1 MTQPMFNATN
11 FPRDLSS
18 FLEVFG
24 MTGDQRTASPEEPTT
39 NRMNYHHTVLNAI
52 NSQVIPP
59 SPLLGSTLDPAQ
71 MEYAQQN
78 VPFHAFVRS
87 EPMTLGQMAESFGV
101 EPEDLASVFT
111 GISANETD
119 DVTKARAEY
128 LATYILTGQFGSGD
142 NVLTLESPELVPDKV
157 PVRQEA
163 LDERSTPV
171 DVSYLGSEN
180 NVDKLNNPSAA
191 ESERLQSIRLHNLL
205 GAELN
210 KDATGDFSQLTRLGS
225 AGIHGAA
232 GMLGA
237 VSGGTKPAEQT
248 MRDYRLLQ
256 EPDGHLA
263 FHTNY
268 YRRGKPGE
276 YGEMPLIRGQD
287 GIPNYTGEMATSLSG
302 MGAVAENDPQRG
314 MGPIMSAGRSMG
326 SRVSDAV
333 MTGDYFSDYG
343 IPLYGAGGDQA
354 AASQALNTGGY
365 VVPNNI
371 QEGKEQE
378 FYDLSKE
385 EMKSADK
392 AYDYM
397 GASSKNL
404 DKKIERIHGFGGV
417 GDTTGY
423 ASPVMTGL
431 MNVPAD
437 LAGRDRTSQAFLPV
451 GAAQSMLKQGA
462 KGGTTGSIKALLRGL
477 GDAGFEEASEYAYY
491 TPGMHGAITGN
502 PMDALKRQETNT
514 FMGDVSAE
522 DPDYEDKF
530 MEQGVKYNLQRR
542 DITDRYNNLLKK

>member
-11 FPRDLSS
+11 FPSDLSS
-18 FLEVFG
+18 FLDVFG
-24 MTGDQRTASPEEPTT
+24 MTGDQRTASPEDPTT

-59 SPLLGSTLDPAQ
+59 SPLLGTTLAPNQ
-71 MEYAQQN
+71 VEWTQQY

-111 GISANETD
+111 GITANETD
-119 DVTKARAEY
+119 DVTKSRAEW
-128 LATYILTGQFGSGD
+128 LAKYVLSGQFGDGD
-142 NVLTLESPELVPDKV
+142 NMLTLENPELIPDKV

-191 ESERLQSIRLHNLL
+191 ESGRLQSIRLHNLL
-205 GAELN
+205 GADDN
-210 KDATGDFSQLTRLGS
+210 QDATGGFSQLTRLGS

-268 YRRGKPGE
+268 YRKGQPGE

-302 MGAVAENDPQRG
+302 AGAVAENDPQRG
-314 MGPIMSAGRSMG
+314 MGGIMAAGRPMG
-326 SRVSDAV
+326 SRISDSI
-333 MTGDYFSDYG
+333 MTGDYGILGYG
-343 IPLYGAGGDQA
+343 GGGDQA

-385 EMKSADK
+385 ERESVGK

-397 GASSKNL
+397 GASAKNS
-404 DKKIERIHGFGGV
+404 DKKIERIHGFGGI

-431 MNVPAD
+431 MNMPAD
-437 LAGRDRTSQAFLPV
+437 LAGRDRTAAAMLPL
-451 GAAQSMLKQGA
+451 GATQSMLKQGF
-462 KGGTTGSIKALLRGL
+462 KGGSADTIRALTQGL
-477 GDAGFEEASEYAYY
+477 GASAFEEGSEQAYY
-491 TPGMHGAITGN
+491 TPAMHGALTGN

-530 MEQGVKYNLQRR
+530 MEKGVEYNLQRR